1 MRVIVIGGGIAGLG
15 AAWDLQRAGAEV
27 IVIEKGAEI
36 GGRCRS
42 TRFGGQDVPLGAFAF
57 SEKDVALSQLA
68 DELGLRGRDSVKDLT
83 AGHMLRLFW
92 RDGHTNNIAS
102 VTPAHFISI
111 PFVPI
116 HEKLALAQLGFI
128 MARMMLTGA
137 YQAPEYAAELD
148 GISVTDWFRKNAPVL
163 YDKFLEPTFAMF
175 CGYSDHELS
184 TAWMLWASGIP
195 SLSAAPL
202 KFWTIA
208 GGVGRLTST
217 LASKLAERSGTIMLG
232 TEVRSLTADATGV
245 QVVLDTSSHTDILR
259 ADAAVVATTPQVVSP
274 MMPELSPERRKYF
287 ESIHY
292 SAHDLAYYVTD
303 DLGEPPGGS
312 LGQEGIG
319 LLLPTV
325 EGFSLASNAHWTTT
339 EPGKSLVLIQSKR
352 RHLGL
357 LAHAS
362 DDAVLDALWNELPM
376 VTPRARSV
384 KVHERLLARWDHAI
398 PTRPVGALRALQD
411 FRALGPLPRITFA
424 GDYLRNSSVG
434 AALVTGQQ
442 ASAELLATVLH

>member
-42 TRFGGQDVPLGAFAF
+42 TRFGGQDVSLGAFAF
-57 SEKDVALSQLA
+57 SEKDVALSRLA

-92 RDGHTNNIAS
+92 RDGHTDNIAS

-111 PFVPI
+111 PFVPVR
-116 HEKLALAQLGFI
+116 EKLALVRLSFV
-128 MARMMLTGA
+128 MACMILTGS
-137 YQAPEYAAELD
+137 YRAPEYAAGFD
-148 GISVTDWFRKNAPVL
+148 GVSATDWFRKNAPVL
-163 YDKFLEPTFAMF
+163 YDQFLEPTFAMF
-175 CGYSDHELS
+175 CGYSDHEMSL
-184 TAWMLWASGIP
+184 AWMLWASGMP
-195 SLSAAPL
+195 SLSTAPL
-202 KFWTIA
+202 KFWTIT

-217 LASKLAERSGTIMLG
+217 LASKISERGTIRLS
-232 TEVRSLTADATGV
+232 TEVRSLTADANGV
-245 QVVLDTSSHTDILR
+245 QVVLGAAANTDVLR
-259 ADAAVVATTPQVVSP
+259 ADAAVVATTPQMVSP

-325 EGFSLASNAHWTTT
+325 EGFSLASNTHWAPAG
-339 EPGKSLVLIQSKR
+339 PGKSLVLIQSKR
-352 RHLGL
+352 RHLGP
-357 LAHAS
+357 LANAT
-362 DDAVLDALWNELPM
+362 DEVVLDALWNELPM

-398 PTRPVGALRALQD
+398 PARPAGALRALRD
-411 FRALGPLPRITFA
+411 FRALGPLPRIAFA

-442 ASAELLATVLH
+442 AATELLSTVLR

>member
-42 TRFGGQDVPLGAFAF
+42 THFGGQDVSLGAFAF
-57 SEKDVALSQLA
+57 SEKDVALSRLA
-68 DELGLRGRDSVKDLT
+68 DELGLRDRDSVKDLT

-92 RDGHTNNIAS
+92 RDGCTDNIAS
-102 VTPAHFISI
+102 VTPMHFLSI

-116 HEKLALAQLGFI
+116 HEKLALLQLSLV

-137 YQAPEYAAELD
+137 YRSPEYAAGLD
-148 GISVTDWFRKNAPVL
+148 DISATDWFRKNAPVL
-163 YDKFLEPTFAMF
+163 YDKFLEPTCAMF
-175 CGYSDHELS
+175 CGYSDHEMS
-184 TAWMLWASGIP
+184 IAWMLWASGMP
-195 SLSAAPL
+195 SLSTAPL

-217 LASKLAERSGTIMLG
+217 LASKISEHSGTIMLG
-232 TEVRSLTADATGV
+232 TEVRSLTADADGV
-245 QVVLDTSSHTDILR
+245 QVVLSTSSNALR

-274 MMPELSPERRKYF
+274 MMPELSPERRQYF

-325 EGFSLASNAHWTTT
+325 EGFSLASNAHWAPA

-352 RHLGL
+352 RHLGS
-357 LAHAS
+357 LANAS
-362 DDAVLDALWNELPM
+362 DDEVLDALWNELPM

-384 KVHERLLARWDHAI
+384 KVYERLLARWDHAI
-398 PTRPVGALRALQD
+398 PTRPAGALRALRD
-411 FRALGPLPRITFA
+411 FRALGSLPRIAFA

-442 ASAELLATVLH
+442 AAAELLSTVSH

>member
-27 IVIEKGAEI
+27 IVIEKGDEI

-42 TRFGGQDVPLGAFAF
+42 TRFGRQDVPLGAFAF
-57 SEKDVALSQLA
+57 SEKDVVLSRLA
-68 DELGLRGRDSVKDLT
+68 DELGLRGRDSIKDLT

-92 RDGHTNNIAS
+92 RDGHTDNIAS
-102 VTPAHFISI
+102 VTPAHFLSI

-116 HEKLALAQLGFI
+116 HEKLALVQLSFV
-128 MARMMLTGA
+128 MARMLLTGA
-137 YQAPEYAAELD
+137 YQVPEYAAGFD
-148 GISVTDWFRKNAPVL
+148 GVSATDWFRKNAPVL

-175 CGYSDHELS
+175 CGYSDDEMSL
-184 TAWMLWASGIP
+184 AWMLWASGMP
-195 SLSAAPL
+195 SLSTAPL

-217 LASKLAERSGTIMLG
+217 LASKIAEGSGTIVLG
-232 TEVRSLTADATGV
+232 TEVRSLTADANGV
-245 QVVLDTSSHTDILR
+245 QVVLGVSSNTDVLR

-274 MMPELSPERRKYF
+274 MMPELSPERRQYF

-292 SAHDLAYYVTD
+292 SAHDLAYYITD

-319 LLLPTV
+319 LLLPTI
-325 EGFSLASNAHWTTT
+325 EGFSLASNTHWAPA

-352 RHLGL
+352 RHLGP
-357 LAHAS
+357 LANAS
-362 DDAVLDALWNELPM
+362 DDAVLDALWNELAM
-376 VTPRARSV
+376 VTPRAHSV

-398 PTRPVGALRALQD
+398 PARPSGALSALRD
-411 FRALGPLPRITFA
+411 FRALGPLPRIAFA

-442 ASAELLATVLH
+442 AAAELLSTVSH